1 MKKCSVCGANLA
13 DEDRFCLNC
22 GSPADEASASAP
34 ADEQVPPAEPA
45 SGFTPDLEQSPVFNP
60 DPAPVAEAPAKKASK
75 LSVLIP
81 VIGVIAAV
89 ALVVVLIS
97 SLFSGGPVTKI
108 GNAFGKTY
116 KAASQEGAGKVLSEV
131 MEQGSMEIK
140 ADLSKWDIGTEIDA
154 SVDLKLYTS
163 TKKQLGACEVSV
175 TAEGTTVD
183 AGVYFSEDDV
193 AVKSDALFGEKKVY
207 GVSLKSALKNLP
219 KSVLAPGET
228 DYSLDED
235 TYDQIIKFLESME
248 DSKTLRKDMKKVLG
262 RYSKHLD
269 KLVEKHAEIEK
280 ASGSVSVG
288 SKDVK
293 TNDITIR
300 IDGKAMAE
308 ILKGLWEKA
317 EKDKELKEVLARYL
331 DMGYTEMI
339 TISKD
344 GKSGEELVDDLW
356 DEIDENID
364 DLTDEMADTD
374 VEVILNVQI
383 GKRSK
388 TVVAFNLKAKA
399 EGETVMN
406 IDVTLGENICTSELI
421 KLKISGMG
429 GEEKVLKY
437 TVSENSKQEYAAK
450 LTMDGKDVLRIKL
463 DKKENSYK
471 VSLAE
476 DMGEI
481 RGTLKQKSGTTTLTV
496 DRVVAGE
503 EEYDIDL
510 QIIFKSKDSFSMPKY
525 TEVLT
530 MSEEDIETLIEE
542 VRENTEDLDI
552 GMMGSAASGDWEDD
566 VPTDWPEEGGWS

>member
-1 MKKCSVCGANLA
+1 MKKCSVCGADLA

-22 GSPADEASASAP
+22 GSPVGEASPSAP
-34 ADEQVPPAEPA
+34 AELD
-45 SGFTPDLEQSPVFNP
+45 SGVTTVLEQPPVSNP

-75 LSVLIP
+75 LSLLIP
-81 VIGVIAAV
+81 VVGVIAAV
-89 ALVVVLIS
+89 ALVIVLIS

-108 GNAFGKTY
+108 GNAFGKTF
-116 KAASQEGAGKVLSEV
+116 KVAAQEGAGKVLSEV
-131 MEQGSMEIK
+131 MEQGSMEVK
-140 ADLSKWDIGTEIDA
+140 ADLSKWDIGTEMDG

-183 AGVYFSEDDV
+183 AGVYFSADDV
-193 AVKSDALFGEKKVY
+193 AVKSGALLGEKNVY
-207 GVSLKSALKNLP
+207 GVSLKSAVENLP
-219 KSVLAPGET
+219 KSVFAPGES
-228 DYSLDED
+228 DYSMDED

-331 DMGYTEMI
+331 DMGYAEMI
-339 TISKD
+339 FKD
-344 GKSGEELVDDLW
+344 GKNGEELVDDLW

-364 DLTDEMADTD
+364 DFIDEMEDTD
-374 VEVILNVQI
+374 AEVIGTFQI

-388 TVVAFNLKAKA
+388 TMVAFNLKGKV

-406 IDVTLGENICTSELI
+406 LDVTLGENICTSELI

-429 GEEKVLKY
+429 GDEIVLKY

-450 LTMDGKDVLRIKL
+450 LTAGGQEVLSVKL
-463 DKKENSYK
+463 DKKEESFK
-471 VSLAE
+471 VSIGE
-476 DMGEI
+476 DLSEI
-481 RGTLKQKSGTTTLTV
+481 RGTLTQKGGTTTLTV
-496 DRVVAGE
+496 DRVTSGE

-530 MSEEDIETLIEE
+530 MGEEDVEALIEE
-542 VRENTEDLDI
+542 VQENAEDLDL
-552 GMMGSAASGDWEDD
+552 GGMGSAAPEGWDD
-566 VPTDWPEEGGWS
+566 DTSTDWPDEGNWS